1 VDENELR
8 ELQERAHRIRQLQ
21 SGPEWEL
28 LCDYCSTV
36 INAKNRH
43 LLNGNAKSIEEYRA
57 DAGWI
62 SGAMFVL
69 NAADHLDQQLET
81 QIQLKAEYDAAE
93 AGAL

>member
-1 VDENELR
+1 MNENELR

-21 SGPEWEL
+21 SGPDWEL
-28 LCDYCSTV
+28 LKDYCSTV
-36 INAKNRH
+36 INAKNRG
-43 LLNGNAKSIEEYRA
+43 LLNGNAKTIEDYRA

-81 QIQLKAEYDAAE
+81 QMEIRQELKLVEE
-93 AGAL
+93 GG